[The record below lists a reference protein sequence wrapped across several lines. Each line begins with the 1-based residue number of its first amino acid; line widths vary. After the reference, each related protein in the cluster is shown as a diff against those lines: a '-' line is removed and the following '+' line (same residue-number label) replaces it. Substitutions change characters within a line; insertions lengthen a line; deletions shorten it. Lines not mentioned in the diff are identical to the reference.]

1 MPDMRSSMNTSVF
14 QRVAAMAL
22 VVLLL
27 PVAVDAQ
34 HDERPP
40 AAAAKSAFLGDGMGT
55 ITPSLMEVAAKT
67 NLFLAIADQIG
78 LTEAQRREITDI
90 AFRLQRDAGETKGDL
105 GVAQAEF
112 QRMLGRDRIDL
123 EALRTKL
130 AQVRSLETDLEFL
143 TIEALLQA
151 IGALTHEQHLRVIG
165 LATMPGRA
173 QAADVPRPRPDRS
186 R

>member
-1 MPDMRSSMNTSVF
+1 MEITLLR
-14 QRVAAMAL
+14 RAVATALLAML
-22 VVLLL
+22 V
-27 PVAVDAQ
+27 PAAVVAQ

-40 AAAAKSAFLGDGMGT
+40 ASPGKSTFLGDGMGT
-55 ITPSLMEVAAKT
+55 ITPSLMEVATKT
-67 NLFLAIADQIG
+67 NLFLAIADQIS

-130 AQVRSLETDLEFL
+130 AQVRAFETDLEFL
-143 TIEALLQA
+143 TIEALLRA
-151 IGALTHEQHLRVIG
+151 IGVLTHEQHLRVIG

-173 QAADVPRPRPDRS
+173 QAAAPGRPGPEEFR
-186 R
+186 